1 MTSPAASGTDGPV
14 VAICGLS
21 KSFGG
26 FTALQHID
34 LDIAR
39 GEFFSL
45 LGPSGCGKTTLLRII
60 GGFEDASTGD
70 IRING
75 HSVRDVPAFRR
86 ATNMIFQH
94 LALFPHMN
102 VSDNVAFGL
111 KMKRMDRTAIAAR
124 VSAALAQVR
133 LEAFA
138 TRPVDQLS
146 GGQRQRVAMARALV
160 NDPDVLLLDEPLGAL
175 DLQLRLHMQEE
186 LRRLQRSLGNT
197 FIFVTHDQ
205 EEAMRM
211 SDRIAVMDGGR
222 IRQLGTPEEIYEL
235 PRSRFV
241 ASFIGHANLLPARPA
256 GDAGAG
262 LVMAE
267 CDGMRLACRTHPDT
281 PPLQAGTVAV
291 RYEKVGLRAAA
302 QGGEGSDDIA
312 TGRVVER
319 VYFGSAVRFAVACA
333 NGATLTAQVADVE
346 RARGIA
352 EGDAVVLSC
361 GPGAAVLVEDD

>member
-1 MTSPAASGTDGPV
+1 
-14 VAICGLS
+14 
-21 KSFGG
+21 
-26 FTALQHID
+26 
-34 LDIAR
+34 
-39 GEFFSL
+39 
-45 LGPSGCGKTTLLRII
+45 
-60 GGFEDASTGD
+60 
-70 IRING
+70 
-75 HSVRDVPAFRR
+75 
-86 ATNMIFQH
+86 MIFQH

-102 VSDNVAFGL
+102 VTDNVAFGL
-111 KMKRMDRTAIAAR
+111 KMKRMDRASIAIRVATA
-124 VSAALAQVR
+124 LEQVR
-133 LEAFA
+133 LKEFA

-211 SDRIAVMDGGR
+211 SDRIAVMDGGQ
-222 IRQLGTPEEIYEL
+222 IRQLGTPEDIYER

-241 ASFIGHANLLPARPA
+241 ASFIGHANLLPARVI

-267 CDGMRLACRTHPDT
+267 CDGIRLACRTHPET
-281 PPLQAGTVAV
+281 PPLRTGTIAV
-291 RYEKVGLRAAA
+291 RYEKVGIRPAADAAA
-302 QGGEGSDDIA
+302 AADDIA

-319 VYFGSAVRFAVACA
+319 VYFGSAVRFQVVGS
-333 NGATLTAQVADVE
+333 NGTTLTAQLADVE
-346 RARGIA
+346 LARSIA
-352 EGDAVVLSC
+352 ENDEVILSC
-361 GPGAAVLVEDD
+361 APGAAVLVEDD